1 MKTFIIIGLLFSTS
15 ALLAQYNTQN
25 LKLESS
31 ASVNQFVF
39 ESLQLYPIRANQTFI
54 SEHKNLG
61 NYVTLKVALEKK
73 KVAITEFSGGSVNTL
88 YIENIS
94 SDTVMILSGEVVQ
107 GGKQDR
113 VIAQDFI
120 LPPRS
125 GKKDV
130 SVFCVEHGRWQTK
143 KGGDMSFQDYFSVSS
158 SEVRK
163 AATVNKNQQEVWK
176 KVTETTEK
184 NNAST
189 LTGTLTALQNAGTFK
204 QDLERYSKYFGKLFT
219 NQFDVIGVI
228 VVAGDKILGCDMF
241 ATHELFQKHYP
252 NLLNSYATEAIT
264 SGKKASVPYT
274 EVNDYLLSII
284 KDEAKQENEVKQKG
298 TLMKNGEKKIH
309 ISTFN

>member
-1 MKTFIIIGLLFSTS
+1 MKTIFSIGLMFAGATLF
-15 ALLAQYNTQN
+15 AQYNTQN

-31 ASVNQFVF
+31 ASVNQYVF
-39 ESLQLYPIRANQTFI
+39 ENLQLYPIRANQTFVT
-54 SEHKNLG
+54 EHKNLG
-61 NYVTLKVALEKK
+61 NYVTLKDALEKK
-73 KVAITEFSGGSVNTL
+73 KVAITEYSGGSVNTL

-143 KGGDMSFQDYFSVSS
+143 KGGDMSFQEYFSISS
-158 SEVRK
+158 NDVRK

-176 KVTETTEK
+176 KVAETTEK

-189 LTGTLTALQNAGTFK
+189 STGTLTALQNAGTLM
-204 QDLERYSKYFGKLFT
+204 QDLERYSKHFGKLFT
-219 NQFDVIGVI
+219 NQADVIGVI

-241 ATHELFQKHYP
+241 ATHEIFEKHYP

-264 SGKKASVPYT
+264 SGKKVSVSYND
-274 EVNDYLLSII
+274 VNEYLLDII
-284 KDEAKQENEVKQKG
+284 KDESKQEDEVKKKG
-298 TLMKNGEKKIH
+298 AIMKNGDKKVH